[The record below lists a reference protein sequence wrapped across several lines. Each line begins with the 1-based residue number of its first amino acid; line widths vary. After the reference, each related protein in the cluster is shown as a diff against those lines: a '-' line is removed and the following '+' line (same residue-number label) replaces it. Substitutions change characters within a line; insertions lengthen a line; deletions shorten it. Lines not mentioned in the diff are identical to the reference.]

1 MEFSRFFN
9 AVYIKLISFLFLIFT
24 AYTIVLS
31 LEYLKKIC
39 RNVFEIN
46 IVVTDIDEVIV

>member
-1 MEFSRFFN
+1 MEFFRFIN
-9 AVYIKLISFLFLIFT
+9 AVYIKLIFFLIFT

-39 RNVFEIN
+39 RKVFEIN

>member
-1 MEFSRFFN
+1 MEFFRFFN
-9 AVYIKLISFLFLIFT
+9 AVYIKLIFFFLIFT

-39 RNVFEIN
+39 RKVFEIN